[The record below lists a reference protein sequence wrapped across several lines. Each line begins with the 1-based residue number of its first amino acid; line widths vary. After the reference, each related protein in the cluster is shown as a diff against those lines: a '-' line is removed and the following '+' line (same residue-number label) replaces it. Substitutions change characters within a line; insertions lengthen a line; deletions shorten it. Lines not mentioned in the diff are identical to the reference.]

1 MLHMCMDDYVV
12 MNLNKYIENEL
23 MKIFVFIKFR

>member
-1 MLHMCMDDYVV
+1 MCMDDYVV